1 MNQHSLQ
8 EEGRPS
14 RSRRTRLG
22 GPNTAV
28 GIDLSADERRASGV
42 AVTDGRWVWTGLLR
56 TDGALV
62 AWVRTVR
69 PGVVAV
75 DAPLWLPPGR
85 RDVHDRRGGHLRPCD
100 WELLRRGIR
109 FFPITLGAMRKLTE
123 RGLRL
128 RSLLEAEGW
137 RVIEVF
143 PGGAQDVLGLPRK
156 HRDLA
161 GLRVGLRRLGL
172 RGIRS
177 SATHDELDAA
187 TAAYVGWLFL
197 QGRAEVLGDWTHGAI
212 VMPRPNMKGRS
223 DEGTG

>member
-1 MNQHSLQ
+1 MTRHRLQ
-8 EEGRPS
+8 ERGCLSQGRRHP
-14 RSRRTRLG
+14 RIG
-22 GPNTAV
+22 GPATAV
-28 GIDLSADERRASGV
+28 GIDLSADARRASGV
-42 AVTDGRWVWTGLLR
+42 GITDGRRVWTGLLH
-56 TDGALV
+56 TDEELLALV
-62 AWVRTVR
+62 EAVR
-69 PGVVAV
+69 PSVVAV

-85 RDVHDRRGGHLRPCD
+85 QDIHDRRGEHLRPCD
-100 WELLRRGIR
+100 RELLRRRIR

-128 RSLLEAEGW
+128 RSLLEARGW
-137 RVIEVF
+137 PVIEVF

-156 HRDLA
+156 HHDLE

-172 RGIRS
+172 RGIRA

-212 VMPRPNMKGRS
+212 VLPRPTSEAKAVRQ
-223 DEGTG
+223 

>member
-1 MNQHSLQ
+1 MSQ
-8 EEGRPS
+8 GRRHP
-14 RSRRTRLG
+14 RIG
-22 GPNTAV
+22 GPATAV
-28 GIDLSADERRASGV
+28 GIDLSTDDRRASGV
-42 AVTDGRWVWTGLLR
+42 GVTDGRRVWTGLLD
-56 TDGALV
+56 TDEELLALV
-62 AWVRTVR
+62 EAVR

-85 RDVHDRRGGHLRPCD
+85 RDIHDRRGEHLRPCD
-100 WELLRRGIR
+100 RELLRRGIR

-128 RSLLEAEGW
+128 RALLETRGW

-156 HRDLA
+156 HQDLE

-172 RGIRS
+172 RGIRA

-212 VMPRPNMKGRS
+212 VLPRPEARPKGA
-223 DEGTG
+223 DGDFP